1 MQRRRGILFL
11 MAAVMLGLGAAW
23 MAYRSD
29 RSADPASVPT
39 AMVVL
44 ARVDAATAS
53 TLDPLGLTTV
63 EWPREHLPP
72 GALASVEAA
81 SGRVARRPIA
91 AGEPILE
98 SALFERGTEGGLGAV
113 IEPSHRALS
122 VKVDSVIGVAGFVKP
137 GSRVDVLTTLRRVDQ
152 ETATPYSKVILQDVR
167 VLAVD
172 QKMEEARDGKPE
184 LVSVVTL
191 EVDPTQAEHL
201 IYAAHEGRLQLALR
215 TPGDAEMIDTQGA
228 NVADVLGDRR
238 EKPQLASAPKA
249 RVAARVGTRVQ
260 VLRGAKLETQTF

>member
-172 QKMEEARDGKPE
+172 QKLEEARDGKPE

-191 EVDPTQAEHL
+191 EVDPAQAEHL

-215 TPGDAEMIDTQGA
+215 TPGDAEMIDTHGA
-228 NVADVLGDRR
+228 NVADVLGDQ
-238 EKPQLASAPKA
+238 KPQLASAPK
-249 RVAARVGTRVQ
+249 VAARVGTRVQ

>member
-1 MQRRRGILFL
+1 MLFL
-11 MAAVMLGLGAAW
+11 FAAALLGLGAAW
-23 MAYRSD
+23 MAHRSN
-29 RSADPASVPT
+29 RSADPAEVPLT
-39 AMVVL
+39 TVVV
-44 ARVDAATAS
+44 ARIDVATAS
-53 TLDPLGLTTV
+53 TLDPIGLTTV
-63 EWPREHLPP
+63 EWPREHLPS
-72 GALASVEAA
+72 GALTSVDAA
-81 SGRVARRPIA
+81 AGRVARRPIA

-113 IEPSHRALS
+113 IEPSQRALS

-152 ETATPYSKVILQDVR
+152 DKATPYSKVILQDVR

-172 QKMEEARDGKPE
+172 QKLEEARDGKPE
-184 LVSVVTL
+184 LVNVVTL
-191 EVDPTQAEHL
+191 EVDPSQAEHL

-215 TPGDAEMIDTQGA
+215 TPGDAEMIETRGA
-228 NVADVLGDRR
+228 NVADVLGERR
-238 EKPQLASAPKA
+238 EKQLASAPKA